1 MLGNGVE
8 PELIRAADDMAEKA
22 GTYCGGGLAAS
33 LLASKPAILG
43 RDDVAAYAASMYEWG
58 ADASLPIESTGY
70 PE

>member
-1 MLGNGVE
+1 
-8 PELIRAADDMAEKA
+8 MAEKA